1 MGMTGRAGADEM
13 KKMVENMIVSSV
25 LITLENAIISEEET
39 HLILIDWN
47 VGMCEVNIWKL
58 SQCTYIFKFSEWE
71 RTICSTVN

>member
-1 MGMTGRAGADEM
+1 MILPYSMVFIVQRTITKTSLLTEITQT

-25 LITLENAIISEEET
+25 LIALENAIISEEEI

-58 SQCTYIFKFSEWE
+58 SQWT
-71 RTICSTVN
+71 